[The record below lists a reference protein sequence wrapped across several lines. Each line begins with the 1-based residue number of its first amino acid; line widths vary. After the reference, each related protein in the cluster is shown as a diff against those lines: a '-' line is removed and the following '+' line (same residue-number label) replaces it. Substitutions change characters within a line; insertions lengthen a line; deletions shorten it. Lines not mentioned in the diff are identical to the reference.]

1 MPALSGVIQGETDMT
16 ATHRFGAAA
25 LGLALVAAP
34 AYLGGT
40 IPAARA
46 AERGHGNA
54 ERGAA
59 CSLPRLNGSYGFTTT
74 GSIVAGGPVGLVADV
89 GVLTFDGA
97 GSVSEREW
105 LSLNGT
111 PAERVSS
118 GEYTLEGD
126 CTGVITLALP
136 PPATGLAIS
145 NFVLVDE
152 AKELRAIVMGPG
164 RVLTTVAR

>member
-1 MPALSGVIQGETDMT
+1 MT

-34 AYLGGT
+34 AYLSGA

-46 AERGHGNA
+46 AERGHGDGD
-54 ERGAA
+54 RGAS
-59 CSLPRLNGSYGFTTT
+59 CSLARLNGSYGFTTT
-74 GSIVAGGPVGLVADV
+74 GSIVAAGPVGLVADV
-89 GVLTFDGA
+89 GVMTFDGA
-97 GSVSEREW
+97 GNISEREW

-111 PAERVSS
+111 PVERTSS
-118 GEYTLEGD
+118 GEYTLEAD

-136 PPATGLAIS
+136 PPATGVAVS

-152 AKELRAIVMGPG
+152 AKELRAIVIGPG
-164 RVLTTVAR
+164 RVLTTVARRQ